1 MKISKKA
8 TTIAVINQKG
18 GTGKTTTCENLGV
31 GLAMEGKKVLLV
43 DADPQGS
50 LTVSMGWQDPDALPT
65 TLSTLMQKAMNDQ
78 CIPPGEGILH
88 HAEGVDLI
96 PANIELAG
104 LEVAL
109 VNTMSR
115 EKVMKQVLES
125 AKREYDYILI
135 DCTPSLGMLTVNAL
149 AAADSA
155 LIPVQAQ
162 YLSAKGLE
170 QLLQTVQKVRRQIN
184 PKLKIEGILLT
195 MTDSRTIYGQQI
207 SNLIRQAYGKHLKV
221 FDQTIPR
228 SVRAAET
235 STTGKSIFQYDP
247 KGKVAEAYHSIAK
260 EVLTNAEN
268 SLNVSLRGAD
278 DIFSTEES
286 RQEQQRE
293 QVQQIPIGEL
303 FPFKNH
309 PFKVLDDESMQRTV
323 ESVEQYGVLS
333 PLIARPRPEGGYE
346 IISGHRRQHAAQL
359 AGLETL
365 PVIVRQMDDDAAVLL
380 MVDSNLQR
388 ENILPS
394 ERAFAYKMKLEA
406 LKNQGARS
414 DLTSP
419 QVAAKFRSDDAV
431 AKDQGISGDTV
442 RRYIRLT
449 NLVPELLDMVDEK
462 KIAFNP
468 AVELSY
474 LDTNQQR
481 DFLEAMQDTQNA
493 PSLSQAQ
500 RLKKLA
506 QEGHFSYDVA
516 FAVMG
521 EEKKDELDK
530 VVIKNDTLRKYF
542 PRSYTP
548 KQMEDTIIKLLD
560 QWQRKQQRQ
569 NER

>member
-1 MKISKKA
+1 M
-8 TTIAVINQKG
+8 
-18 GTGKTTTCENLGV
+18 
-31 GLAMEGKKVLLV
+31 
-43 DADPQGS
+43 
-50 LTVSMGWQDPDALPT
+50 
-65 TLSTLMQKAMNDQ
+65 
-78 CIPPGEGILH
+78 
-88 HAEGVDLI
+88 
-96 PANIELAG
+96 
-104 LEVAL
+104 
-109 VNTMSR
+109 
-115 EKVMKQVLES
+115 
-125 AKREYDYILI
+125 
-135 DCTPSLGMLTVNAL
+135 
-149 AAADSA
+149 
-155 LIPVQAQ
+155 
-162 YLSAKGLE
+162 
-170 QLLQTVQKVRRQIN
+170 
-184 PKLKIEGILLT
+184 
-195 MTDSRTIYGQQI
+195 
-207 SNLIRQAYGKHLKV
+207 
-221 FDQTIPR
+221 
-228 SVRAAET
+228 
-235 STTGKSIFQYDP
+235 P
-247 KGKVAEAYHSIAK
+247 KG
-260 EVLTNAEN
+260 
-268 SLNVSLRGAD
+268 SLNVSLKGAD

-365 PVIVRQMDDDAAVLL
+365 PVIVRNMDDDAAVLL

-414 DLTSP
+414 DLTSVQLAP
-419 QVAAKFRSDDAV
+419 KLSTEKIGEEVGMS
-431 AKDQGISGDTV
+431 KDNV
-442 RRYIRLT
+442 KRYIRLT

-474 LDTNQQR
+474 LDESQQR
-481 DFLEAMQDTQNA
+481 DFLEAMEDTQNA